1 MMKRILCLLLALA
14 TVFALCACGG
24 DNDNNKNKDKTEHP
38 EVGARTLIAAA
49 QQESGEKSAA
59 RLVGMEDTDF
69 GAMVKSY
76 LGVDPA
82 ELYDGAMALSEDT
95 AANEIIVLVPKE
107 AGSMKKLI
115 SALEQHRDGRI
126 QSDANYFP
134 ENVELLNNARIYDK
148 GGYAVM
154 VLECDSHIPHVLEQ
168 QMAVMPGIRKVTCLN
183 IDEPEESEEG

>member
-14 TVFALCACGG
+14 TVFTLCACGG
-24 DNDNNKNKDKTEHP
+24 DNNKNKDKTEHP

-95 AANEIIVLVPKE
+95 AANEIIVLVPKD
-107 AGSMKKLI
+107 ADSMKKLI
-115 SALEQHRDGRI
+115 DSLNTELQKLTNMGYQPIVLTSPAVRLYFRKLVERSVPGIIVLSQAEIEQ
-126 QSDANYFP
+126 
-134 ENVELLNNARIYDK
+134 NVEIQILGVVKI
-148 GGYAVM
+148 
-154 VLECDSHIPHVLEQ
+154 
-168 QMAVMPGIRKVTCLN
+168 
-183 IDEPEESEEG
+183 